1 MPKFLIQR
9 DLPGAGNLTEDE
21 LQAISAKSN
30 DVLAGMSPRAKWLHS
45 YVTDDQIVC
54 LYVADDEEAVLEH
67 GRCGGFPVNKVS
79 RVRNV
84 IDPATG
90 EKAA

>member
-1 MPKFLIQR
+1 MPKFLIER
-9 DLPGAGNLTEDE
+9 DLPGAGNLTSDE

-30 DVLAGMSPRAKWLHS
+30 DVLATMSPRAKWLHS
-45 YVTDDQIVC
+45 YVTEDQIVC
-54 LYVADDEEAVLEH
+54 VYVADDEEAVLEH
-67 GRCGGFPVNKVS
+67 ARCGGFPATRIS
-79 RVRNV
+79 RVATV